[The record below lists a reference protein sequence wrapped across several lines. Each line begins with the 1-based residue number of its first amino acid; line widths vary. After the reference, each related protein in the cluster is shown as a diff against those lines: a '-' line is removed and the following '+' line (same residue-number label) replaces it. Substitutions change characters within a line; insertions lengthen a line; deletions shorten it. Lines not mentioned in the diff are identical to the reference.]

1 MNPKQA
7 SAAKTGSQ
15 SVTDLHR
22 RPGDREGVEAGEAG
36 GMADQRRHQFVTGVL
51 QLQPL
56 DLAQLPPR
64 VATAAAQVARQP
76 RAAHLSAAIL
86 DHVDGRGR
94 RMRGGDGRAER
105 RRLALVSG
113 RCMRR
118 TRQYKKRKVR

>member
-22 RPGDREGVEAGEAG
+22 RPGDRQGVEAGETG
-36 GMADQRRHQFVTGVL
+36 GMADQRGHQFVTGVL

-64 VATAAAQVARQP
+64 VAAAARVTRQP

-113 RCMRR
+113 RCIRR
-118 TRQYKKRKVR
+118 R